1 MPLAGNMFRT
11 AEAEEG
17 GRRTR
22 RRSEGVVL
30 SPGETQTAYFRVE
43 QACKL
48 ELQISLKAK
57 STSKV
62 VVSSEGVGLKTALSV
77 DPTSSVPSSIGE
89 IEVEQSQ
96 YVAIDFE
103 LEKYSKEPVEL
114 VELIVN
120 TADAET
126 KLDFVRDNKGNMF
139 YWGRRG
145 PSVHLNYRTPRDTQ
159 LRYAYSEVT
168 VAEGDDPIGS
178 FFMANGFGEGYFGF
192 QVNSPSERRVL
203 FSVWSPF
210 STNNPRE
217 IPADQ
222 RIQLLAKGERVRVGQ
237 FGNEGSGG
245 QSFLLYPWQAGKT
258 YRFLTKVKPDGK
270 GNTIYTSWFGDKAK
284 GEWILIASF
293 LRPKTDTNLRRFHSF
308 LENFSPSTG
317 HLGRKGSYG
326 NIWCRSVDGKWFACQ
341 QARFT
346 TDATGRGRH
355 RLDFAGGASG
365 SAFYLRN
372 CGFFSPYTQP
382 DTNLSLETQ
391 TLEPPQID
399 FQSLPMQ

>member
-1 MPLAGNMFRT
+1 VNGTITIANVTAADAGLYVCI
-11 AEAEEG
+11 AENPVGSKSA
-17 GRRTR
+17 TLL
-22 RRSEGVVL
+22 VDVL
-30 SPGETQTAYFRVE
+30 QTTQTASAFTLPV
-43 QACKL
+43 L
-48 ELQISLKAK
+48 FGTIFG
-57 STSKV
+57 STA
-62 VVSSEGVGLKTALSV
+62 GALLL
-77 DPTSSVPSSIGE
+77 IA
-89 IEVEQSQ
+89 
-96 YVAIDFE
+96 AIVMT
-103 LEKYSKEPVEL
+103 L
-114 VELIVN
+114 
-120 TADAET
+120 
-126 KLDFVRDNKGNMF
+126 
-139 YWGRRG
+139 WCRR
-145 PSVHLNYRTPRDTQ
+145 N
-159 LRYAYSEVT
+159 
-168 VAEGDDPIGS
+168 
-178 FFMANGFGEGYFGF
+178 N
-192 QVNSPSERRVL
+192 NSPSERRVL

-284 GEWILIASF
+284 DEWILIASF

-326 NIWCRSVDGKWFACQ
+326 NIWCRSIDGEWFACQ

-365 SAFYLRN
+365 SSFYLRN

-391 TLEPPQID
+391 SLEPPQID
-399 FQSLPMQ
+399 FQSLPTQ